1 MRCPEKYPQG
11 LVAFSHL
18 GLLDRLAVAVAEA
31 AVPAT
36 ATGEQDAAVGD
47 EAHKEGGVRLRSAD
61 GDVRD
66 GNAAQAV
73 DGAGRAAVVRQV
85 GPLCSKVKAAYAFM
99 EDVSGSKL
107 QWREICCHEL
117 S

>member
-1 MRCPEKYPQG
+1 M
-11 LVAFSHL
+11 VAFSHL

-66 GNAAQAV
+66 GYAAQAV
-73 DGAGRAAVVRQV
+73 DGAGRAVVVRQV
-85 GPLCSKVKAAYAFM
+85 GPLCSKVKRGICFYGRCQWFQVPM
-99 EDVSGSKL
+99 EGDLFS
-107 QWREICCHEL
+107 
-117 S
+117 